1 MRYLVTGGAGF
12 IGAALTKR
20 LLADGHDVTALAHT
34 SSRRLI
40 HISPQRVVHGDVRD
54 PACVLSAAEG
64 CDAIAHLAY
73 PQGRGGDPRTTM
85 DTAARGMLNV
95 LDACEKHGVRDLL
108 LVSSPDVYGDAPS
121 PVPEVTTLTVPDEFD
136 PYCAY
141 GGGKIAS
148 EMLAIAWLQSGA
160 LERLIIARPHN
171 IYGPDM
177 GTDHVIPQF
186 CLRMNDLLDQL
197 VPDPVPFPVRG
208 TGQEVRSFCYISDCT
223 DQLITL
229 LDQGDTGIWNVG
241 SEADHTIAYVAQR
254 IAGYYGRKI
263 EVRPGSALPA
273 SPPRRRPSVS
283 KIQTLCGY
291 RPRVSFDE
299 GLERT
304 VKWYQAHG

>member
-1 MRYLVTGGAGF
+1 M
-12 IGAALTKR
+12 
-20 LLADGHDVTALAHT
+20 
-34 SSRRLI
+34 
-40 HISPQRVVHGDVRD
+40 
-54 PACVLSAAEG
+54 
-64 CDAIAHLAY
+64 
-73 PQGRGGDPRTTM
+73 
-85 DTAARGMLNV
+85 
-95 LDACEKHGVRDLL
+95 L

-121 PVPEVTTLTVPDEFD
+121 PTPEVTTLTVPDEFD

-186 CLRMNDLLDQL
+186 CLRMNELAGDGEWNSQYAGQPL
-197 VPDPVPFPVRG
+197 PFPIKG

-229 LDQGDTGIWNVG
+229 LDQGDTGVWNVG
-241 SEADHTIAYVAQR
+241 AENDHSIAYVAQR
-254 IAGYYGRKI
+254 IGGLYGRTI
-263 EVRPGSALPA
+263 LVRPGSAPQA
-273 SPPRRRPSVS
+273 SPPRRVPDLA

-304 VKWYQAHG
+304 VKWYQANG